1 MFSRIFALLQ
11 VPKKVEV
18 LAEACMDLL
27 SHQKQLTVGLPP
39 EPREKTISA
48 PLPPEELT
56 KLIYE
61 ASGQDISIAVLT
73 QEIVVYLA
81 MYVRAQPSLFVEML
95 RLRIGLIIQVMA
107 TELARSLNCSGEE
120 ASESLMNLSPFDMKN
135 LLHHILS
142 GKEFGVERSMRPIHS
157 STPSPAVSIHE
168 VGHTG
173 VTKTERSGIN
183 RLRSEMKQRSST
195 PSSPT
200 GTSSSDS
207 GGQHMGWGERQGQ
220 WLRRR
225 RLDGAINRV
234 PVRFYQKVWKILQK
248 CHGLSIDGYVLP
260 SSTTQEMTQQEI
272 KFAVHVESVLNRVPQ
287 PEYRQ
292 LLVEAIMV
300 LTLLSDT
307 EMNSIGG
314 IIHVDQIM
322 HMANQLFLQ
331 DQVSSGAMD
340 TLEKDQATGICH
352 FFYDSAPS
360 GAYGTMTYLTKAVA
374 SHLQELLP
382 NSGCQMQ

>member
-1 MFSRIFALLQ
+1 M
-11 VPKKVEV
+11 
-18 LAEACMDLL
+18 
-27 SHQKQLTVGLPP
+27 GLPP
-39 EPREKTISA
+39 EPREKTIST

-56 KLIYE
+56 ELIYE

-81 MYVRAQPSLFVEML
+81 MYVRAQPSLFAEML

-120 ASESLMNLSPFDMKN
+120 ASESLMNLSPFDMKS

-142 GKEFGVERSMRPIHS
+142 GKEFGVERSVRPIQS
-157 STPSPAVSIHE
+157 SMSSPAISIHE

-173 VTKTERSGIN
+173 VTKTERSGIS
-183 RLRSEMKQRSST
+183 RLRSEMKQMNRRASADEQRCST

-200 GTSSSDS
+200 GTSSTDS
-207 GGQHMGWGERQGQ
+207 GGHHLGWGEQQGQ

-234 PVRFYQKVWKILQK
+234 PVGFYQRVWKILQK

-260 SSTTQEMTQQEI
+260 SSTTQEMTPCEI
-272 KFAVHVESVLNRVPQ
+272 KFAVHVESVLNRVSQ

-307 EMNSIGG
+307 EMDSIGG
-314 IIHVDQIM
+314 IIHVDQIVRL
-322 HMANQLFLQ
+322 ANQLFLQ
-331 DQVSSGAMD
+331 DQVSFGTTD
-340 TLEKDQATGICH
+340 ILEKDQATGICH
-352 FFYDSAPS
+352 LFYDSAPS

-374 SHLQELLP
+374 SHLQDLLP
-382 NSGCQMQ
+382 SSGCQMQ